1 MVENKEQK
9 TVGAKHSGGQRLVI
23 ALIFLS
29 ECFAPLSRLILLFFI
44 HFTNRL
50 GLLEERKMSNAILFQ
65 QVVEYVESLSTQEQ
79 DLLFELI
86 HKRRIEQRRSEIA
99 RNYSETLEA
108 MKAGKAKIGTVA
120 DLRAD
125 FNNLDEEELE

>member
-1 MVENKEQK
+1 M
-9 TVGAKHSGGQRLVI
+9 
-23 ALIFLS
+23 LS
-29 ECFAPLSRLILLFFI
+29 
-44 HFTNRL
+44 
-50 GLLEERKMSNAILFQ
+50 
-65 QVVEYVESLSTQEQ
+65 SLSAEEQ

-86 HKRRIEQRRSEIA
+86 NKRRVEQRRSEIA

-125 FNNLDEEELE
+125 FNKF